1 MLRPL
6 QSMVP
11 PGLHPDLLVGT
22 ETGDDAAV
30 WRRAD
35 GRALVATVDFFSPI
49 VDDARTWGRIAAAN
63 AASDVYAMGGTPL
76 FALNIAAWPRDVL
89 PFELLGEVLVG
100 AATTAAAGGWI
111 VAGGH
116 TVDSPEPMFGQV
128 VIGELPTDAAPLTNA
143 GARPGDV
150 LVLTKPLGTGLV
162 ATALKRGAASLV
174 DDGGPLRAS
183 YDAAVASMTRLND
196 VAGRAARRAGVH
208 ACTDVTGFGLV
219 GHLHK
224 ILLASAVAA
233 VVDVA
238 SLPTLPGVAELVA
251 EGAVPGGTG
260 RNLEFVADHLVG
272 GSSADRTLV
281 ADPQTSGGLLVSCPP
296 AAVGALLAELA
307 AAGQPA
313 ATIGTVVAGPA
324 GRIDLT

>member
-11 PGLHPDLLVGT
+11 PDLHPDLLVGT

-30 WRRAD
+30 WRRPD
-35 GRALVATVDFFSPI
+35 GRALVATVDFFAPI
-49 VDDARTWGRIAAAN
+49 GDDARTWGRIAAAN

-89 PFELLGEVLVG
+89 PFDLLGEVLVG

-128 VIGELPTDAAPLTNA
+128 VSGELSTDSAPLTNV

-162 ATALKRGAASLV
+162 ATALKRGAPSLV
-174 DDGGPLRAS
+174 GDGGALRDP

-208 ACTDVTGFGLV
+208 ASTDVTGFGLD
-219 GHLHK
+219 GQLHK

-233 VVDVA
+233 TVDLA
-238 SLPTLPGVAELVA
+238 ALPTLPGVAELVA
-251 EGAVPGGTG
+251 EGTVPGGTG

-272 GSSADRTLV
+272 GSAADRTLV

-296 AAVGALLAELA
+296 AAVAGLLAELA
-307 AAGQPA
+307 VAGQPA
-313 ATIGTVVAGPA
+313 AIIGAIVAGPA
-324 GRIDLT
+324 GRIELT